1 MYECPNCGGN
11 LKFDISSQQMACSF
25 CGTKKSPYE
34 VKKET
39 DAIEQDYFEATVFTC
54 PQCAGEI
61 LSADNEAT
69 SFCSFCGASTILSSR
84 ISKEKRP
91 KYIIPFKKTK
101 EDCKAAYAKKM
112 RRAFFVPDELKNAK
126 FIDSFRGIYMPY
138 WTYQFTQNKN
148 VDLKGKKSHREGD
161 YIITDHYDM
170 RGDLDAYYLGY
181 ARDASSSFYD
191 NISEALAPYDAKELV
206 NFEPTFL
213 SGFYADTADISS
225 DVYLPETKA
234 LADDSSY
241 DKICKDPAFKGYSMK
256 NSENRNHL
264 SARLGT
270 VCRSVDSTMYPV
282 WFLSYRNKDRVAYA
296 TVNGQTGKVV
306 ADMPIDSK
314 KYMLSSLILAVILF
328 AILNLFFTFKPTTL
342 LAIGSILV
350 IISAIIY
357 AVELNAIWRKET
369 NADDRGVQEMERKKT
384 DEYRVE
390 EWMAQAGDNGKKAG
404 KVIRKQKEKKKAEKV
419 FLGQLSKNWI
429 SFVVIF
435 FFVFV
440 PIMSVVATEASFVLW
455 IMILGVTIVC
465 CVIGMKNTNKI
476 EDMKKS
482 PGFVL
487 SMGTVALA
495 LLIRLFN
502 PVSDLWYYAG
512 TLILLVAVLFNM
524 IDVIRN
530 YNRLAM
536 RRLPQFDKKGG
547 DDLA

>member
-11 LKFDISSQQMACSF
+11 LKFDIPSQQMACSF

-39 DAIEQDYFEATVFTC
+39 DAIEKDYFEATVFTC
-54 PQCAGEI
+54 PQCAGEL

-91 KYIIPFKKTK
+91 QYIIPFKKTK

-112 RRAFFVPDELKNAK
+112 RKAFFVPDELKEAK
-126 FIDSFRGIYMPY
+126 YIDGFRGIYMPY

-148 VDLKGKKSHREGD
+148 VDLKGEKSHREGD
-161 YIITDHYDM
+161 YIITDHYNI

-206 NFEPTFL
+206 NFEPSFL
-213 SGFYADTADISS
+213 SGFYADTADVGS
-225 DVYLPETKA
+225 DIYLPETKA

-241 DKICKDPAFKGYSMK
+241 DKICKTPAFQGYTMK
-256 NSENRNHL
+256 NSENRKHM

-306 ADMPIDSK
+306 ADMPIDPK
-314 KYMLSSLILAVILF
+314 KYVLSSLILAVILF
-328 AILNLFFTFKPTTL
+328 AVLNLFFTFKPTTL

-350 IISAIIY
+350 IVSAIVY
-357 AVELNAIWRKET
+357 AVELNSIWRKET
-369 NADDRGVQEMERKKT
+369 NADDRGMQEAERKKT
-384 DEYRVE
+384 EEYRVE

-404 KVIRKQKEKKKAEKV
+404 KVIRKQKANKKEKKSFSEW
-419 FLGQLSKNWI
+419 LIKNWF
-429 SFVVIF
+429 SLMVIIF
-435 FFVFV
+435 IVGPAIGV
-440 PIMSVVATEASFVLW
+440 RVAEASFLAW
-455 IMILGVTIVC
+455 LLIFGVTIAC
-465 CVIGMKNTNKI
+465 CVIGMKNNNKI
-476 EDMKKS
+476 ENMKKT

-487 SMGTVALA
+487 SMATVFLA
-495 LLIRLFN
+495 LIIKLLN